1 MTMQRQLWF
10 WASAVALF
18 AIALF
23 VLRDA
28 VMPFVAG
35 MILAYLLHPLAIRL
49 QHWGMSRLIATLV
62 ITGLMVLVF
71 VLALMIIIPIGANQL
86 SQFVAKLPET
96 ASQLQ
101 SILARYGGPLLE
113 RFGLSEL
120 QDGAEKSM
128 GEFVGQGAKWF
139 ATAIQSLIQGGR
151 ALVGVVSLLV
161 VTPVVAFYLLLD
173 WNRMVASVDRWLPRD
188 HRDTIRGLFVE
199 MDAAIS
205 GFLRGQAL
213 VCVLLG
219 TFYAIGLTLIG
230 LNFGALIGML
240 SGLLSFIPFVGSLIG
255 LLLSVGV
262 AVVQFWPDWTMPLA
276 ALAIFGVGQFIEGN
290 ILSPKLV
297 GDSVGLH
304 PVWLM
309 FALIAF
315 GSLFGFLGLLLAV
328 PIAATIGVLTRFALG
343 IYLDSALYRG
353 NQGTGQPTVLPEDR

>member
-1 MTMQRQLWF
+1 MTMQWQLWF

-35 MILAYLLHPLAIRL
+35 MILAYLLHPLASRL
-49 QHWGMSRLIATLV
+49 QRWGLSRLVATLV
-62 ITGLMVLVF
+62 ITGLMVLIF
-71 VLALMIIIPIGANQL
+71 VLALMVIIPIGANQL
-86 SQFVAKLPET
+86 SQFVAKLPDT
-96 ASQLQ
+96 VGQLQ
-101 SILARYGGPLLE
+101 SILARYGGPVLDW
-113 RFGLSEL
+113 FGLTGL
-120 QDGAEKSM
+120 QAGAEKSM

-139 ATAIQSLIQGGR
+139 ATALQSLIQGGR
-151 ALVGVVSLLV
+151 ALMNVVSLLV
-161 VTPVVAFYLLLD
+161 ITPVVAFYLLLD

-188 HRDTIRGLFVE
+188 HRDTIRGLFVQ

-213 VCVLLG
+213 VCLLLG
-219 TFYAIGLTLIG
+219 TFYAVGLTLIG

-276 ALAIFGVGQFIEGN
+276 ALAIFGVGQFLEGN

-328 PIAATIGVLTRFALG
+328 PIAATIGVLSRFALG
-343 IYLDSALYRG
+343 LYLDSAFYRG
-353 NQGTGQPTVLPEDR
+353 NRDGQPTVLPEDR